1 MTERFDSSEDL
12 ALDPVLSDALGVL
25 DPATGDPNY
34 WFRFRGW
41 VVSGAAAELSRRRR
55 MVEIT
60 VVDVL
65 SSWARPLLP
74 TAALAAALAG
84 IVLVRSGETPVDQLV
99 AVEELL
105 VSEMSVERA
114 RILLSPEDAP
124 GVVMFAS
131 TEEF

>member
-1 MTERFDSSEDL
+1 MTDQFSGSEDL
-12 ALDPVLSDALGVL
+12 ALDPILSEALGVL
-25 DPATGDPNY
+25 DPATDDPNY

-41 VVSGAAAELSRRRR
+41 VASGAAAELSRRRR
-55 MVEIT
+55 LVEIT
-60 VVDVL
+60 IVDVL

-84 IVLVRSGETPVDQLV
+84 IVLMRSGETPVDHLIS
-99 AVEELL
+99 VEELL

-114 RILLSPEDAP
+114 RILLSPEDAQ
-124 GVVMFAS
+124 GFVVFAS

>member
-1 MTERFDSSEDL
+1 MTERLDTSKDL
-12 ALDPVLSDALGVL
+12 AVDSVLSEALGVL
-25 DPATGDPNY
+25 DPATDDPNY
-34 WFRFRGW
+34 WLRFRGW
-41 VVSGAAAELSRRRR
+41 VVSGAGAELSRRRR

-60 VVDVL
+60 VADVL

-124 GVVMFAS
+124 GFVMFAS

>member
-1 MTERFDSSEDL
+1 MIESLHESDDL
-12 ALDPVLSDALGVL
+12 GRDPALAAALKAL

-41 VVSGAAAELSRRRR
+41 VASGAAAELSRRRL
-55 MVEIT
+55 MAQIT
-60 VVDVL
+60 IGDVM
-65 SSWARPLLP
+65 SSWARTLVP

-84 IVLVRSGETPVDQLV
+84 IVLVRSGGAQVEQLV

-114 RILLSPEDAP
+114 RVLLSPEDAT
-124 GVVMFAS
+124 GFVMFTS
-131 TEEF
+131 SEEF